1 MNSKITLNTVI
12 LLLILAVVLIGG
24 FVLVGAIRGL
34 TRPIADAGNL
44 LQKQFEAI
52 SDFTNPTPTIVPD
65 PVTIIH
71 EVVTL
76 ARLETSAYSIEKII
90 TAETRQGPFAFLF
103 GDKLLL
109 VSHGQVIAGADLSKM
124 GEDDIVV
131 SQDGTVTVVLPRAEV
146 FVATLDNEK
155 SYIYDRETG
164 VIGMNPSLE
173 TDARRAAEQE
183 ILDAALEDGILEKAQ
198 TNAEDYVRRLIMGLG
213 FKKVLFSE
221 PPAPPATPES

>member
-1 MNSKITLNTVI
+1 MNSKINLNTVI
-12 LLLILAVVLIGG
+12 LLLILAAVLVGG
-24 FVLVGAIRGL
+24 FVLIGAIRGL
-34 TRPIADAGNL
+34 TRPIADAGDL
-44 LQKQFEAI
+44 LQKQFDAI

-65 PVTIIH
+65 PVTIIY
-71 EVVTL
+71 EVVSL
-76 ARLETSAYSIEKII
+76 ARLETSAYSVEKII

-109 VSHGQVIAGADLSKM
+109 VSHGQVIAGVDLSKM

-131 SQDGTVTVVLPRAEV
+131 SQNGTVTVVLPLSEV

-164 VIGMNPSLE
+164 VIGTNPSLE

-198 TNAEDYVRRLIMGLG
+198 VNAEDYVKRLIMGLG

-221 PPAPPATPES
+221 PPAPTATPVS